1 MNTTPRLGLKKP
13 EDTDYY
19 NVEDFNY
26 NMDILD
32 TLGGGSGGINTAAI
46 TPLVPARHMSLINAN
61 VEEES

>member
-1 MNTTPRLGLKKP
+1 MKKP

-46 TPLVPARHMSLINAN
+46 TPLVPVRHMSLTNAN